1 MVNHNWWL
9 VKYTLH
15 ICRRRISN
23 ILTMELGWWGRV
35 LAVKETCLLLGGL
48 SQWLTRIRDT
58 RGWKYLHSRTSLTSS
73 PLLRLTLGINGR
85 STRYYAAESTLAPTF
100 LCLPPPP
107 PSHTWYSLLRICHRV
122 RQQVS
127 ICQILR
133 IFCWI
138 EMLQIENSDYSS
150 HKI

>member
-1 MVNHNWWL
+1 MVIGE
-9 VKYTLH
+9 VH
-15 ICRRRISN
+15 IWRRRISN

-85 STRYYAAESTLAPTF
+85 STRYYAAAESTLAPTF
-100 LCLPPPP
+100 LCL
-107 PSHTWYSLLRICHRV
+107 WYSLLRICHCV
-122 RQQVS
+122 CQKVS
-127 ICQILR
+127 ICHILR
-133 IFCWI
+133 
-138 EMLQIENSDYSS
+138 SS
-150 HKI
+150 LSNPNVADLTI

>member
-1 MVNHNWWL
+1 MVN
-9 VKYTLH
+9 H

-73 PLLRLTLGINGR
+73 PLLRLTLGFNGR
-85 STRYYAAESTLAPTF
+85 STRYYAAAESTLAPTF
-100 LCLPPPP
+100 LCLPPLSSYVVQLVTDLPLCLSESLHL
-107 PSHTWYSLLRICHRV
+107 SHFEKFFVESKCCRSNNLRI
-122 RQQVS
+122 
-127 ICQILR
+127 
-133 IFCWI
+133 
-138 EMLQIENSDYSS
+138 
-150 HKI
+150 